1 MKSIIFIH
9 LFNDRSGSPKVLSQS
24 IRALRKYGFQAELL
38 TSGHTD
44 GFLTNV
50 ANKQHVLFYH
60 RSENKIITLLYYL
73 ISQTLLFFQCL
84 RYWNKDVVFYVNTM
98 MPFGA
103 ALAGK
108 LLGKKVYWHIHETS
122 IRPKL
127 LKQFLRFMIHLTADK
142 IIFVSQYLQ
151 EVERFQNK
159 KQVVIYNSINSDF
172 QFGKKSKIL
181 QNTFNI
187 LMVCSLKKYKGVFEF
202 LKIAEILQQNTSLS
216 FTLILNANQGEIDD
230 YLIDVKIPKNVT
242 IYPRQQNV
250 NSFYAQ
256 GNLLLNLSRPDEWI
270 ETFGLTILEGM
281 IHGLPVIA
289 PPVGGPTEIVR
300 EKIEGFL
307 ISSYEVDK
315 IAEKILYL
323 SNNKT
328 EYERL
333 SINSLQRVNDFNER
347 IFEEK
352 IVNIFEEKS

>member
-24 IRALRKYGFQAELL
+24 ITALRKYGFNTELL

-50 ANKQHVLFYH
+50 ADKQHVLFYR
-60 RSENKIITLLYYL
+60 RSENKLLTLLYYL

-103 ALAGK
+103 ALAGQ

-122 IRPKL
+122 IRPTL

-142 IIFVSQYLQ
+142 IIFVSKYLQ
-151 EVERFQNK
+151 YTESFHNK
-159 KQVVIYNSINSDF
+159 NQIVIYNAIEAQS
-172 QFGKKSKIL
+172 
-181 QNTFNI
+181 QNFAKTYHDGFNI
-187 LMVCSLKKYKGVFEF
+187 LMICSLKKYKGIFEF
-202 LKIAEILQQNTSLS
+202 IEVANILSSHSNVY
-216 FTLILNANQGEIDD
+216 FTLVLNAEHSEIDN
-230 YLIDVKIPKNVT
+230 YFKEMTIPSNMT

-250 NSFYAQ
+250 NQFYAQ
-256 GNLLLNLSRPDEWI
+256 ADLLLNLSRPNEWI

-281 IHGLPVIA
+281 VYGLPVIV
-289 PPVGGPTEIVR
+289 PPVGGPAEIIR
-300 EKIEGFL
+300 EDLEGFL
-307 ISSYEVDK
+307 ISSYDVNA

-323 SNNKT
+323 SDQTT
-328 EYERL
+328 EYARL
-333 SINSLQRVNDFNER
+333 SINALQRAHDFNEQ
-347 IFEEK
+347 IFEQK
-352 IVNIFEEKS
+352 IIKVFEE

>member
-24 IRALRKYGFQAELL
+24 ISALRKHGFQAELL
-38 TSGHTD
+38 TSSHTD

-50 ANKQHVLFYH
+50 ANKQHVLFYR

-142 IIFVSQYLQ
+142 IIFVSKYLQ
-151 EVERFQNK
+151 DNESFHNK
-159 KQVVIYNSINSDF
+159 NQIVIYNAIEAQSHNFAKMHHD
-172 QFGKKSKIL
+172 G
-181 QNTFNI
+181 FNI
-187 LMVCSLKKYKGVFEF
+187 LMICSLKKYKGIFEF
-202 LKIAEILQQNTSLS
+202 IEVANILSSHSNVY
-216 FTLILNANQGEIDD
+216 FTLVLNAEHSEIDN
-230 YLIDVKIPKNVT
+230 YFKEMTIPSNMT

-250 NSFYAQ
+250 NQFYAQ
-256 GNLLLNLSRPDEWI
+256 ADLLLNLSRPNEWI

-281 IHGLPVIA
+281 VYGLPVIV
-289 PPVGGPTEIVR
+289 PPVGGPAEIIR
-300 EKIEGFL
+300 EGLEGFL
-307 ISSYEVDK
+307 ISSYDVNA

-323 SNNKT
+323 SDQTT
-328 EYERL
+328 EYTRL
-333 SINSLQRVNDFNER
+333 SINALQRVHDFNEQ
-347 IFEEK
+347 IFGQKIIKVFEE
-352 IVNIFEEKS
+352 